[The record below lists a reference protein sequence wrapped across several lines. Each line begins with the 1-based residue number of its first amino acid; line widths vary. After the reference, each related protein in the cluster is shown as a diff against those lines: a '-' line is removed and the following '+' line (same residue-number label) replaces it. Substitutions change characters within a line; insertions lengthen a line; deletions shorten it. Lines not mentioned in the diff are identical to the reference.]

1 MIKEIDDHSD
11 GEHWEIINR
20 SEMPRNARTIL
31 MIVVQAIES
40 AHTEECNGG
49 VLATGSAS
57 EPL

>member
-31 MIVVQAIES
+31 MIVVQAI
-40 AHTEECNGG
+40 AF
-49 VLATGSAS
+49 
-57 EPL
+57 P